1 VARSKEFD
9 TAEAMARATELFR
22 RKGFVAASVD
32 DLVAATGL
40 SRSSLYGT
48 FGNKEQLYLAVLER
62 YRAEM
67 MARLVPDPE
76 APVAVAMER
85 FLLELLDALV
95 EWGEQTGCLITTT
108 CGEFANTPEAVQDSC
123 TTALAE
129 QEDQLRAYFRAAVDR
144 TAVPADV
151 DPDQLAAYVVA
162 LRQSIGLLW
171 RAGRPRA
178 TLAGIIASSVRI
190 PEFTPPRGTRTSTGA
205 TRTTGRRPSSRT
217 PRRSSP

>member
-1 VARSKEFD
+1 VARTKEFD
-9 TAEAMARATELFR
+9 ANEALARATDLFR

-48 FGNKEQLYLAVLER
+48 FGTKEQLYLAVLAR
-62 YRAEM
+62 YRTEM

-76 APVAVAMER
+76 APVAIAIER
-85 FLLELLDALV
+85 FLGDLLDALV
-95 EWGEQTGCLITTT
+95 AWGEQTGCLITTT
-108 CGEFANTPEAVQDSC
+108 CAEFGNTPAAVRDSC
-123 TTALAE
+123 TQALAE
-129 QEDQLRAYFRAAVDR
+129 QEAQLRAYFEAARDR
-144 TAVPADV
+144 KALPADA

-171 RAGRPRA
+171 RAGKPRA
-178 TLAGIIASSVRI
+178 TLDGIIRAGVRI
-190 PEFTPPRGTRTSTGA
+190 PELNPPRGRPTSTGA
-205 TRTTGRRPSSRT
+205 TRTAARRPSSRT